1 MVFSVS
7 AICDGWS
14 NSLMFEKVVYFR
26 LCSLSFY
33 PYLHYKPFSLL
44 NLLCFQPDSLDDL
57 SYAIMYET
65 TKLAYRVSEDDVTR
79 ARNQVGFYSKYWF
92 LGLLIECDNGI
103 WPVLCTMK
111 LHLWMDV
118 FIVQDMVGVMLSSHL
133 MSLAYCIYSIHLNA
147 LL

>member
-79 ARNQVGFYSKYWF
+79 ARNQVGFYYNYWF
-92 LGLLIECDNGI
+92 PGLLIESDKWI
-103 WPVLCTMK
+103 WLVLCTTK
-111 LHLWMDV
+111 LRLWMDV